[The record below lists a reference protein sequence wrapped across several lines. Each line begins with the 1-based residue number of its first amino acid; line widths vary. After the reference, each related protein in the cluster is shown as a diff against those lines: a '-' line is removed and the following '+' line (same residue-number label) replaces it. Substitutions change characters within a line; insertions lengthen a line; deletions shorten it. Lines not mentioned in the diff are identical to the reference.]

1 MTQGRDN
8 DMASSNRRDRR
19 RQEKLARGKV
29 KNSGGSANLDA
40 QFDHAANLQGGGQ
53 LAEAEA
59 LCHEILRAEPL
70 HANTI
75 NLLGVIHCQSG
86 RAELGIELI
95 DKAIS
100 INPNE
105 ASYHNNQ
112 GTALTGRG
120 DLTAA
125 LAAFERGLA
134 LQPNYAQAHNNIG
147 AVLRPLGRYA
157 EAADHYR
164 EAIRLRPDY
173 AEAYA
178 NLANVLVDLNQ
189 IEEARVAAE
198 RAVALKPDYAIGH
211 NNLGTVLQR
220 YGQYGKAVEAFRRA
234 LELRPAYPD
243 ALCNMGEVLKES
255 GRAAEAIGF
264 YRKAVELAPDE
275 AGMGS
280 NMLLALCNVETMT
293 PAMIH
298 DEHHAWG
305 EALSARVPV
314 DGQADP
320 FENRDRSSARWL
332 RVGYLS
338 PDFRRHS
345 VAYFLEPILEFHNP
359 RVVESFCYSNL
370 IGPGDAVTER
380 LRGLADN
387 WRDVVGL
394 DDARLTELIREDEI
408 DILVEL
414 SGHTRGNRLGVLARR
429 AAPVQM
435 SYLGYPATT
444 GLAAVDWRLTDVWA
458 DPLNM
463 TEAFHSERV
472 LRLANGFLCY
482 RPDPEAPEVA
492 PPPVASNGF
501 VTFGS
506 FNSLAKVTPAV
517 IETWAE
523 ILTRVPESRLVIK
536 AKAISDPDTRRR
548 LDQKFAERGIDTNRL
563 DLLGWVVEGDPL
575 AAYHGIDIGLD
586 SFPYNGTT
594 TTCEAMW
601 MGVPVIA
608 LAGDWHA
615 ARVGVSLLTRTGMDE
630 LIARSRKHY
639 VDIAVDLASRSDVLA
654 ELRRDMRETMINSGL
669 CDGPAFVEQLERAY
683 RRARRAW
690 CAEV

>member
-1 MTQGRDN
+1 
-8 DMASSNRRDRR
+8 MADSNRRDRR
-19 RQEKLARGKV
+19 RQEKLARGKA
-29 KNSGGSANLDA
+29 KKGGGRAGLDT
-40 QFDHAANLQGGGQ
+40 QFDAAANLQSGGR

-59 LCHEILRAEPL
+59 LCHEILRADTL

-75 NLLGVIHCQSG
+75 NLLGVIHCQTG
-86 RAELGIELI
+86 RAELGIDLI
-95 DKAIS
+95 DKAILL
-100 INPNE
+100 NPDE
-105 ASYHNNQ
+105 ASYHNNR

-120 DLTAA
+120 ELTPA
-125 LAAFERGLA
+125 LAAFERSLDLESG
-134 LQPNYAQAHNNIG
+134 YAPAHNNIG
-147 AVLRPLGRYA
+147 AVLRPLGRLA
-157 EAADHYR
+157 EAAAHYR

-178 NLANVLVDLNQ
+178 NLANVLLDLNEV
-189 IEEARVAAE
+189 EEARVAAE
-198 RAVALKPDYAIGH
+198 RAVELKPDYAIGH

-220 YGQYGKAVEAFRRA
+220 YGLYGKAIEAFRRA

-264 YRKAVELAPDE
+264 YRKAIELAPDE
-275 AGMGS
+275 AGMAS
-280 NMLLALCNVETMT
+280 NMLLALCNVAAMT
-293 PAMIH
+293 PAAIY
-298 DEHHAWG
+298 DEHRAWG
-305 EALSARVPV
+305 DALSARLTG
-314 DGQADP
+314 DAAGEP
-320 FENRDRSSARWL
+320 FENRDRSSARRL

-359 RVVESFCYSNL
+359 RVVESYCYANL

-380 LRGLADN
+380 LRGFAGT
-387 WRDVVGL
+387 WRDVAGL
-394 DDARLTELIREDEI
+394 DDAALTELIRDDEI
-408 DILVEL
+408 DILVDL
-414 SGHTRGNRLGVLARR
+414 SGHTRGNRLAVLARR

-444 GLAAVDWRLTDVWA
+444 GLAAVDWRLTDSWA

-463 TEAFHSERV
+463 TEAFHSERL

-492 PPPVASNGF
+492 PPPVAANGY

-506 FNSLAKVTPAV
+506 FNSLAKLTPTV

-523 ILTRVPESRLVIK
+523 ILLRTPGSRLILK

-548 LDQKFAERGIDTNRL
+548 LSRRFAERGVDAGRL
-563 DLLGWVVEGDPL
+563 DLRGWVVDGSPL
-575 AAYHGIDIGLD
+575 AAYHGVDIGLD

-608 LAGDWHA
+608 LAGNWHA
-615 ARVGVSLLTRTGMDE
+615 ARVGVSLLARTGMDE
-630 LIARSRKHY
+630 LIARSRTHY
-639 VDIAVDLASRSDVLA
+639 IDIAVDLASRPDVLA
-654 ELRRDMRETMINSGL
+654 DLRRDMRETIIESGL
-669 CDGPAFVEQLERAY
+669 CDGPAFVARLERAY

-690 CAEV
+690 CADA